1 MHWPSSLASLTA
13 PPPPQPCLL
22 PSRNEFR
29 RRARFCFEW
38 SLGNPSLPRIAVK
51 CYMATKISPK
61 VLPSSNRSVVAVE
74 KGRLHTHTHT
84 HTDCGKEAC
93 SLCLSVV
100 TRYAGAGQCAA
111 PGGAGASTQRTR
123 YLLEMTPS
131 LLLRV
136 PCPSL
141 PASGLGPTSS
151 TGQRKTIIGQFLD
164 SRNFRSLFSVR
175 SVRASN

>member
-1 MHWPSSLASLTA
+1 MSSFHPSTSSVRSSSRSYQVSAMHWPSSLASLTA

-84 HTDCGKEAC
+84 HTLIVGKKRAR
-93 SLCLSVV
+93 SVCLSLLVMP
-100 TRYAGAGQCAA
+100 A
-111 PGGAGASTQRTR
+111 PGSAPRRAARA
-123 YLLEMTPS
+123 
-131 LLLRV
+131 
-136 PCPSL
+136 
-141 PASGLGPTSS
+141 PALSGRGIYS
-151 TGQRKTIIGQFLD
+151 K
-164 SRNFRSLFSVR
+164 
-175 SVRASN
+175 